1 MAVSVVLAVVWYSS
15 YATLAGKMRANAAR
29 KTEHKQSSN
38 LTDGVSLSARSSS
51 EKKKKKTKLT
61 KLQTSEI
68 KNMKAANFAK
78 H

>member
-1 MAVSVVLAVVWYSS
+1 MAVSVVLAIVWYSS

-51 EKKKKKTKLT
+51 EKRKKTKIT